1 MEMKLKLAVD
11 GMHCGGCV
19 KRVTL
24 ALQKVEGVESGTVQV
39 EIGSAAVDYDPGKA
53 TQQEIVDAVNRIG
66 FTAHTV

>member
-1 MEMKLKLAVD
+1 MAMKLKLAVE

-39 EIGSAAVDYDPGKA
+39 EVGSASVDYDAEKA

-66 FTAHTV
+66 FTAHAV